1 MIMKKDTILVVED
14 EIRSRKLFEINF
26 GDKYNVITAGNGR
39 EAIDILN
46 STPVNLVITDLRMP
60 VMDGMELLR
69 YIKAEFPFVPVIV
82 ITAYG
87 SIENAVEAMKQ
98 GAFDYIVKPL
108 RLEHIE
114 IQIRKALEIFHLK
127 EENTS
132 LKKKLSRQ
140 NEIIAQS
147 PHTRRIIE
155 KIKQVAPTNATI
167 LLEGETGVGK
177 SVFARL
183 IHNLSQRKD
192 NKFVEINCGA
202 IPKELM
208 ESELFGH
215 EKGAFTGAVKTKV
228 GKFELADKGTL
239 FLDEIGELPLDMQVK
254 LLHAIE
260 NKRITR
266 VGGLDQI
273 NVDVR
278 IIAATNKDLAAEV
291 ENGNFRKD
299 LYYRLNV
306 VKLTIPPLRDRKE
319 DIEALTKYFIEKFS
333 VDLGKNVRG
342 IDPQAMELLKMYPWP
357 GNIRE
362 LMNVIMQ
369 AIVFAPTDIITPGAL
384 PQEIKVNSD
393 IPLTKEELQE
403 VRRKIIQN
411 SVADLDRRFLINLMM
426 RTKGNVSQA
435 ARISGYDRRQIINL
449 LQKYG
454 INARDFKD
462 ME

>member
-1 MIMKKDTILVVED
+1 MKKDTILVVED